1 MAHYEAPIRS
11 QTLGPMMLGEHRDR
25 STGQR
30 KGISANPS
38 TGQTG
43 TMFLSILD

>member
-1 MAHYEAPIRS
+1 MVQYEAPIRS
-11 QTLGPMMLGEHRDR
+11 LTLGPEILGEQRNR

-30 KGISANPS
+30 KGTVANPS

-43 TMFLSILD
+43 AKFMRILD